1 MKKAAIAGL
10 GVVDSDDSSPIGR
23 LIEPRRYRAAQH
35 TVALIGAALA
45 GDHQDPALAGRLG
58 IAELTG
64 LAIVGGGNSF
74 KNSANIRIF
83 EV

>member
-1 MKKAAIAGL
+1 MPAAFFLAPLSEQQVQRAGAAIAGL

-23 LIEPRRYRAAQH
+23 LIEPRRHRAAQH

-58 IAELTG
+58 IAD
-64 LAIVGGGNSF
+64 
-74 KNSANIRIF
+74 
-83 EV
+83 